1 MRQFD
6 KATVVDEELHD
17 LKLRF
22 ELLEGDRKAYY
33 ETSQWAIRRNKEEIN
48 SLRQQNKQLS
58 EAIARIKK
66 SEIEVSS
73 RISLTELEKFD
84 QKICDIQKKYDELQA
99 EARAKEQKLRKQMDL
114 FEDIKREADMVHSN
128 TKDSPQAKEIRM
140 LENRLDKAVIK
151 YNEAQSIRKTY
162 ELIVKR
168 LQEERL
174 TFDNQLANFEKTV
187 RAKKQDAAELEM
199 MSRDANHA
207 KEVAKAELAQF
218 EQQINEERKQREKD
232 LQTRKEMVKHKL
244 EVADKADR
252 KITKQDELNAD
263 PNGNSDVKEQYD
275 EATEKKLAEYEE
287 TMRLI
292 KEATGVSDISEV
304 IAKFQSQ
311 GETHAQLTQLQ
322 KINEIKIAELKE
334 KKKIVQKENEEFKFM
349 GESKHAHSQRTIEE
363 FESHLKQS
371 EQAYI
376 DAKQKYERT
385 VKILTNAKAGVQ
397 HLAEKLDAIKV
408 GSNLVKAPA
417 VTNNTVVEALQVCV
431 KKLES
436 LATSLQ
442 NKELPEAPPKDNS
455 QQQQPGEVVNILVV
469 NPTVLPQYNTRVKLK
484 PVDFEGTEQ
493 DDEDENDDEFEVPDR
508 ESLKKHT
515 LQLINSRLKAK
526 QPKKVKKK
534 KAAKDD
540 DIWIVR
546 VYSQPENFE
555 YTVDIA
561 GFESVFVSP
570 MSIYHNAMSHTTISR
585 NNYSPVEPRRV
596 VVVHEE
602 KEEDLPSY
610 ELEDNVPPPTY
621 DVQVHEIA
629 TVRDGPLPYESI
641 YPSQ

>member
-1 MRQFD
+1 MRQFN

-22 ELLEGDRKAYY
+22 ELLGLRMLILEGDRKAYY

-66 SEIEVSS
+66 SEIEVCS

-99 EARAKEQKLRKQMDL
+99 EARNKEQKLRGQMDL
-114 FEDIKREADMVHSN
+114 LADIKREAEMVHSN
-128 TKDSPQAKEIRM
+128 SKDSVQAKEIRM

-151 YNEAQSIRKTY
+151 YNEAQSIKKTY

-187 RAKKQDAAELEM
+187 RAKKQDSAELEM

-232 LQTRKEMVKHKL
+232 LLTRKEMVKHKL

-252 KITKQDELNAD
+252 KITKMDELNAD
-263 PNGNSDVKEQYD
+263 SNGNSDEKEQYD

-322 KINEIKIAELKE
+322 KINEVKIAELKE
-334 KKKIVQKENEEFKFM
+334 KKKKVQKENEEFKFM

-363 FESHLKQS
+363 FETHLKEG

-408 GSNLVKAPA
+408 VTFSLYQGSNAPKAPA
-417 VTNNTVVEALQVCV
+417 VNNGTVVEALQICV

-436 LATSLQ
+436 LALSLQ
-442 NKELPEAPPKDNS
+442 FKELPEAPPKDIS

-469 NPTVLPQYNTRVKLK
+469 NPAVLPQHNTRVKLK

-493 DDEDENDDEFEVPDR
+493 DDEDENDDEFGEVPDR

-540 DIWIVR
+540 DD
-546 VYSQPENFE
+546 S
-555 YTVDIA
+555 
-561 GFESVFVSP
+561 
-570 MSIYHNAMSHTTISR
+570 
-585 NNYSPVEPRRV
+585 
-596 VVVHEE
+596 
-602 KEEDLPSY
+602 
-610 ELEDNVPPPTY
+610 
-621 DVQVHEIA
+621 
-629 TVRDGPLPYESI
+629 
-641 YPSQ
+641 